1 MKIEYLPFSGE
12 MIPEA
17 GKLLAKRHIC
27 NRQTLPLL
35 PARYE
40 DIEAASNAVENVY
53 QSKFRKGYAAFRN
66 GEMLAYLIGDFEDQ
80 PWARSGYVYLPGY
93 VLAGGESVAVLQ
105 D

>member
-1 MKIEYLPFSGE
+1 MKTEYLPFSSE
-12 MIPEA
+12 MISEA
-17 GKLLAKRHIC
+17 GELLAKRHTC
-27 NRQTLPLL
+27 NRQILPLL
-35 PARYE
+35 PERFE
-40 DIEAASNAVENVY
+40 DPQVAAKAVKELWQAEYKN
-53 QSKFRKGYAAFRN
+53 GYAAFRN